1 MQPSGIRKLAGKVIP
16 AERTLRILAG
26 STLINT
32 FGNGLFMTVDVIYFT
47 TIVGLTPG
55 QVALALS
62 IAGGLAMSLSVP
74 SGHIADRFGPRNISA
89 ISMALSGVAMAG
101 LAFVHSYTPFL
112 LIHIVMGALGVV
124 AQTTRMATIAK
135 LGGEESRVQIRAYQR
150 AVTNFG
156 ISLGTLFA
164 GVGLAL
170 NDQAVYKALLI
181 GNALTCV
188 AAGALYM
195 KLPFVAPTVER
206 GEPFSFAAMKDPVF
220 LGATLSNAFMSVHFV
235 LQSVA
240 IPLWVVRETNAPR
253 WWVSVI
259 MMMNTIAVMLLQ
271 VAASKGSE
279 TLFGGTKHYRL
290 ASYFIAV
297 ACILYAYAH
306 GVNAILACLLLTL
319 GMASHIVGEL
329 IGSAGSW
336 SIGFGLADENHQGQ
350 YQGVWGLSW
359 GLSGTLG
366 PAIVTALV
374 IGMGISGWWILA
386 AVFAIN
392 GTVMHKLV
400 TKSWI
405 HTPSSQPA

>member
-1 MQPSGIRKLAGKVIP
+1 MRSQMARLLEKAIP
-16 AERTLRILAG
+16 QEPHLRILAL
-26 STLINT
+26 STFVNT

-47 TIVGLTPG
+47 TIVGLSPA

-62 IAGGLAMSLSVP
+62 IAGGLALSLSIP

-89 ISMALSGVAMAG
+89 YTVAAEGIVMAG
-101 LAFVHSYTPFL
+101 LFFVHSYGPFL
-112 LIHIVMGALGVV
+112 LIHIVMGMLGVV

-135 LGGEESRVQIRAYQR
+135 LGGEESRVRLRAYQR
-150 AVTNFG
+150 AITNFG
-156 ISLGTLFA
+156 ISVGTLFA
-164 GVGLAL
+164 GIGLAI
-170 NDQAVYKALLI
+170 NSAAGYKALLLGDAI
-181 GNALTCV
+181 TFV
-188 AAGALYM
+188 IAGLLYL
-195 KLPFVAPTVER
+195 KLPFVEPTVER
-206 GEPFSFAAMKDPVF
+206 GEPFSFEALKDKVF

-235 LQSVA
+235 LQSVG

-259 MMMNTIAVMLLQ
+259 MLMNTIAVMLLQ
-271 VAASKGSE
+271 VAASKGSG
-279 TLFGGTKHYRL
+279 TLFGGAKSYRL
-290 ASYFIAV
+290 ASYFISL
-297 ACILYAYAH
+297 ACLLYAYAH
-306 GVNAILACLLLTL
+306 GVNAFLAALLLAL

-366 PAIVTALV
+366 PSIVTALV

-386 AVFAIN
+386 VVFAIN

-405 HTPSSQPA
+405 KTPALEAA

>member
-1 MQPSGIRKLAGKVIP
+1 MSDQKTALIKRIIP
-16 AERTLRILAG
+16 QEPHLRILAG
-26 STLINT
+26 STFVNT

-47 TIVGLTPG
+47 TIVGLSPT

-62 IAGGLAMSLSVP
+62 IAGGLSLTLSVP
-74 SGHIADRFGPRNISA
+74 AGHIADRFGPRDISA
-89 ISMALSGVAMAG
+89 AAIAASGIAMAM

-112 LIHIVMGALGVV
+112 LIHIVMGMLGVV

-135 LGGEESRVQIRAYQR
+135 LGGEESRVKLRAYQR

-156 ISLGTLFA
+156 ISVGTLFA
-164 GVGLAL
+164 GIGLAL
-170 NDQAVYKALLI
+170 NDPTVYKALLL
-181 GNALTCV
+181 ADAATCV
-188 AAGALYM
+188 IAGAMYL
-195 KLPFVAPTVER
+195 KLPFVEPTVER
-206 GEPFSFAAMKDPVF
+206 GEPFSFAAMKDRVF
-220 LGATLSNAFMSVHFV
+220 LGATLSNAFMSLHFI

-259 MMMNTIAVMLLQ
+259 MMMNTIAVMLFQ

-279 TLFGGTKHYRL
+279 TLNGGAKMFRR
-290 ASYFIAV
+290 ASYFVAV
-297 ACILYAYAH
+297 ACILYAYSH
-306 GVNAILACLLLTL
+306 GVNAIVASLLLTL

-329 IGSAGSW
+329 IGSTGSW

-366 PAIVTALV
+366 PALVTALV

-386 AVFAIN
+386 VVFALN

-400 TKSWI
+400 TKSWTA
-405 HTPSSQPA
+405 TPKLQSA

>member
-1 MQPSGIRKLAGKVIP
+1 MSGKLSAITAKVIP
-16 AERTLRILAG
+16 AERELRLLAG
-26 STLINT
+26 STLVNT

-47 TIVGLTPG
+47 TIVGLSPA
-55 QVALALS
+55 QVALAIS

-74 SGHIADRFGPRNISA
+74 AGHIADRFGPRDIAAAA
-89 ISMALSGVAMAG
+89 IATEGIVMVG
-101 LAFVHSYTPFL
+101 LVFVHSYAPFL
-112 LIHIVMGALGVV
+112 LIHIVMGMLGVV

-135 LGGEESRVQIRAYQR
+135 LGGEESRVKLRAYQR

-164 GVGLAL
+164 GIGLAL
-170 NDQAVYKALLI
+170 NDPAIYKALLI
-181 GNALTCV
+181 GDAVTFV
-188 AAGALYM
+188 IAGALYL
-195 KLPFVAPTVER
+195 KLPFVEPTVVR
-206 GEPFSFAAMKDPVF
+206 GEPFSFAAMKDKVF

-259 MMMNTIAVMLLQ
+259 MMMNTIAVMLFQ
-271 VAASKGSE
+271 VAASKGSA
-279 TLFGGTKHYRL
+279 TLFGGAKSYRL
-290 ASYFIAV
+290 ASYFISL
-297 ACILYAYAH
+297 ACLFYAYAH
-306 GVNAILACLLLTL
+306 GVSAVLASIMLVL

-366 PAIVTALV
+366 PALVTALV

-386 AVFAIN
+386 AVFAVN
-392 GTVMHKLV
+392 GTVMHKIV
-400 TKSWI
+400 TKSWTV
-405 HTPSSQPA
+405 TPELKSA

>member
-1 MQPSGIRKLAGKVIP
+1 
-16 AERTLRILAG
+16 
-26 STLINT
+26 
-32 FGNGLFMTVDVIYFT
+32 MTVDVIYFT
-47 TIVGLTPG
+47 TIVGLSPG

-62 IAGGLAMSLSVP
+62 IAGGLAMTLSVP
-74 SGHIADRFGPRNISA
+74 AGHIADRFGPRNISA
-89 ISMALSGVAMAG
+89 FAVAIEGIIMAG
-101 LAFVHSYTPFL
+101 LVFVHSYLPFL
-112 LIHIVMGALGVV
+112 LIHIAMGMLGVV

-135 LGGEESRVQIRAYQR
+135 LGGEESRVSLRAYQR

-156 ISLGTLFA
+156 ISVGTLFA
-164 GVGLAL
+164 GIGLAL
-170 NDQAVYKALLI
+170 NDPVVYKALLL
-181 GNALTCV
+181 GDALTFV
-188 AAGALYM
+188 IAGLLYL
-195 KLPFVAPTVER
+195 KLPFVPPTVER
-206 GEPFSFAAMKDPVF
+206 GEPFSFEAMKDKIF
-220 LGATLSNAFMSVHFV
+220 LAATLSNAFMSLHFV
-235 LQSVA
+235 LQSIA

-271 VAASKGSE
+271 VAASKSSK
-279 TLFGGTKHYRL
+279 TLMGGAKAYRS
-290 ASYFIAV
+290 ASYFISL
-297 ACILYAYAH
+297 ACVLYAYAH
-306 GVNAILACLLLTL
+306 GMNAVMAALMLSL

-386 AVFAIN
+386 VIFAVN

-400 TKSWI
+400 TKSWGR
-405 HTPSSQPA
+405 TPTLESA

>member
-1 MQPSGIRKLAGKVIP
+1 MGVRALAKKAIP
-16 AERTLRILAG
+16 QEPHLRILAG
-26 STLINT
+26 STFINT

-47 TIVGLTPG
+47 TIVGLSPA

-62 IAGGLAMSLSVP
+62 IAGGLAMTLSVP
-74 SGHIADRFGPRNISA
+74 AGHIADRFGPRNISA
-89 ISMALSGVAMAG
+89 IAVAVEGVVMAG
-101 LAFVHSYTPFL
+101 LIFVHSYLPFL
-112 LIHIVMGALGVV
+112 LIHIVMAMLGVV

-135 LGGEESRVQIRAYQR
+135 LGGEESRVQLRAYQR

-156 ISLGTLFA
+156 ISVGTLFA
-164 GVGLAL
+164 GIGLAL
-170 NDQAVYKALLI
+170 NDPTVYKALLL
-181 GNALTCV
+181 GDALTFIL
-188 AAGALYM
+188 AGLLYL
-195 KLPFVAPTVER
+195 KLPFVPPTVER
-206 GEPFSFAAMKDPVF
+206 GEPFSFEAMKDKVF
-220 LGATLSNAFMSVHFV
+220 LAATLSNAFMSLHFV
-235 LQSVA
+235 LQSIA

-259 MMMNTIAVMLLQ
+259 MMMNTIAVMFLQ
-271 VAASKGSE
+271 VAASKSSK
-279 TLFGGTKHYRL
+279 TLMGGAKAYRS
-290 ASYFIAV
+290 ASYFISL
-297 ACILYAYAH
+297 ACVLYAYAH
-306 GVNAILACLLLTL
+306 GMNAVMAALMLSL

-386 AVFAIN
+386 AIFAVN

-400 TKSWI
+400 TKSWGR
-405 HTPSSQPA
+405 TPVSESA

>member
-1 MQPSGIRKLAGKVIP
+1 LRALLYKVIP
-16 AERTLRILAG
+16 QERTLRILAG

-47 TIVGLTPG
+47 TIVGLSPA

-89 ISMALSGVAMAG
+89 IALALEGVALTG
-101 LAFVHSYTPFL
+101 LIFVHSYTPFL

-156 ISLGTLFA
+156 ISLGTVFA
-164 GVGLAL
+164 GIGLAL
-170 NDQAVYKALLI
+170 NNETFYKALLL
-181 GNALTCV
+181 GNAITFVL
-188 AAGALYM
+188 AGALYL

-206 GEPFSFAAMKDPVF
+206 GEPFSFAAMKDPIF
-220 LGATLSNAFMSVHFV
+220 LGATLSNAFMSVHFI

-253 WWVSVI
+253 WWVSVL
-259 MMMNTIAVMLLQ
+259 MMINTIAVMLFQ
-271 VAASKGSE
+271 VAASKGSA
-279 TLFGGTKHYRL
+279 TLFGGTSHYRL
-290 ASYFIAV
+290 ASYFISI
-297 ACILYAYAH
+297 ACVLYAYAQ
-306 GVNAILACLLLTL
+306 GVNAVIACLMLTL
-319 GMASHIVGEL
+319 GMFAHIVGEL

-336 SIGFGLADENHQGQ
+336 SIGFGLADEKHQGQ

-366 PAIVTALV
+366 PALVTALV

-386 AVFAIN
+386 AMFAIN
-392 GTVMHKLV
+392 GTLMHKLV
-400 TKSWI
+400 TKSWTK
-405 HTPSSQPA
+405 TPASQSA

>member
-1 MQPSGIRKLAGKVIP
+1 
-16 AERTLRILAG
+16 
-26 STLINT
+26 
-32 FGNGLFMTVDVIYFT
+32 MTVDVIYFT
-47 TIVGLTPG
+47 TIVGLSPG

-62 IAGGLAMSLSVP
+62 IAGGLAMTLSVP
-74 SGHIADRFGPRNISA
+74 AGHIADRFGPRNISA
-89 ISMALSGVAMAG
+89 FAVAIEGIIMAG
-101 LAFVHSYTPFL
+101 LVFVHSYLPFL
-112 LIHIVMGALGVV
+112 LIHIAMGMLGVV

-135 LGGEESRVQIRAYQR
+135 LGGEESRVSLRAYQR

-156 ISLGTLFA
+156 ISVGTLFA
-164 GVGLAL
+164 GIGLAL
-170 NDQAVYKALLI
+170 NDPVVYKALLL
-181 GNALTCV
+181 GDALTFV
-188 AAGALYM
+188 IAGLLYL
-195 KLPFVAPTVER
+195 KLPFVPPTVER
-206 GEPFSFAAMKDPVF
+206 GEPFSFEAMKNKVF
-220 LGATLSNAFMSVHFV
+220 LAATLSNAFMSLHFV
-235 LQSVA
+235 LQSIA

-259 MMMNTIAVMLLQ
+259 MMMNTIAVMLFQ
-271 VAASKGSE
+271 VAASKSSK
-279 TLFGGTKHYRL
+279 TLIGGAKAYRS
-290 ASYFIAV
+290 ASYFISL
-297 ACILYAYAH
+297 ACVLYAYAH
-306 GVNAILACLLLTL
+306 GMNAVMASLMLVL

-386 AVFAIN
+386 AIFAVN

-400 TKSWI
+400 TKSWGR
-405 HTPSSQPA
+405 TRALEAA

>member
-1 MQPSGIRKLAGKVIP
+1 
-16 AERTLRILAG
+16 
-26 STLINT
+26 
-32 FGNGLFMTVDVIYFT
+32 MTVDVIYFT
-47 TIVGLTPG
+47 TIVGLSPA

-62 IAGGLAMSLSVP
+62 IAGGLAMTLSVP
-74 SGHIADRFGPRNISA
+74 AGHIADRFGPRNIAA
-89 ISMALSGVAMAG
+89 IAIAIEGVIMAG
-101 LAFVHSYTPFL
+101 LVFVHSYLPFL
-112 LIHIVMGALGVV
+112 LIHIAMGMLGVV

-135 LGGEESRVQIRAYQR
+135 LGGEESRVQLRAYQR

-156 ISLGTLFA
+156 ISVGTLFA
-164 GVGLAL
+164 GIGLAL
-170 NDQAVYKALLI
+170 NDPTVYKALLL
-181 GNALTCV
+181 GDALTFV
-188 AAGALYM
+188 LAGLLYL
-195 KLPFVAPTVER
+195 KLPFVPPTVER
-206 GEPFSFAAMKDPVF
+206 GEPFSFVAMKDKVY
-220 LGATLSNAFMSVHFV
+220 LAATLSNAFMSLHFV

-271 VAASKGSE
+271 VAASKSSK
-279 TLFGGTKHYRL
+279 TLMGGAKAYRN
-290 ASYFIAV
+290 ASYFISL
-297 ACILYAYAH
+297 ACLLYAYAH
-306 GVNAILACLLLTL
+306 GMNAVMAALMLSL

-386 AVFAIN
+386 AIFATN

-400 TKSWI
+400 TKSWGR
-405 HTPSSQPA
+405 TPNLESS

>member
-1 MQPSGIRKLAGKVIP
+1 MQSSVVQKLVEKVIP
-16 AERTLRILAG
+16 AQRSLRILAG

-170 NDQAVYKALLI
+170 NNQTVYKALLI

-195 KLPFVAPTVER
+195 KLPFVAPTVVR

-279 TLFGGTKHYRL
+279 SLFGGTKQYRL

-319 GMASHIVGEL
+319 GMASIS
-329 IGSAGSW
+329 SA
-336 SIGFGLADENHQGQ
+336 N
-350 YQGVWGLSW
+350 
-359 GLSGTLG
+359 
-366 PAIVTALV
+366 
-374 IGMGISGWWILA
+374 
-386 AVFAIN
+386 
-392 GTVMHKLV
+392 
-400 TKSWI
+400 
-405 HTPSSQPA
+405 

>member
-1 MQPSGIRKLAGKVIP
+1 LRDLIKKAVPQD
-16 AERTLRILAG
+16 RTLRILAG

-47 TIVGLTPG
+47 TIVGLSPA
-55 QVALALS
+55 QVALAIS
-62 IAGGLAMSLSVP
+62 IAGGLAMTLSVP

-89 ISMALSGVAMAG
+89 IALALEGVALTG
-101 LAFVHSYTPFL
+101 LIFVHSYTPFL

-156 ISLGTLFA
+156 ISLGTVFA
-164 GVGLAL
+164 GIGLAL
-170 NDQAVYKALLI
+170 NNETFYKGLLL
-181 GNALTCV
+181 GNAITFVL
-188 AAGALYM
+188 AGALYM

-206 GEPFSFAAMKDPVF
+206 GEPFSFAAMKDPIF
-220 LGATLSNAFMSVHFV
+220 LGATLSNAFMSIHFV

-253 WWVSVI
+253 WWVSVL
-259 MMMNTIAVMLLQ
+259 MMINTIAVMLFQ
-271 VAASKGSE
+271 VAASKGSA
-279 TLFGGTKHYRL
+279 TLMGGAKHYRL
-290 ASYFIAV
+290 ASYFISV
-297 ACILYAYAH
+297 ACVLYAYAQ
-306 GVNAILACLLLTL
+306 GVNAVIACLMLTL

-366 PAIVTALV
+366 PALVTALV
-374 IGMGISGWWILA
+374 IGIGISGWWILA
-386 AVFAIN
+386 AIFAIN
-392 GTVMHKLV
+392 GTIMHKLV
-400 TKSWI
+400 TKSWTR
-405 HTPSSQPA
+405 TPESQSA

>member
-1 MQPSGIRKLAGKVIP
+1 MNIKALANKVIP
-16 AERTLRILAG
+16 DEPHLRILAL
-26 STLINT
+26 STFVNT

-47 TIVGLTPG
+47 TIVGLSPA

-62 IAGGLAMSLSVP
+62 IAGGLALTLSIP

-89 ISMALSGVAMAG
+89 IAVSLQG
-101 LAFVHSYTPFL
+101 LAMSGLIFVHSYLPFL
-112 LIHIVMGALGVV
+112 LIHIVMAMLGVV

-135 LGGEESRVQIRAYQR
+135 LGGEESRVKLRAYQR

-156 ISLGTLFA
+156 ISVGTLFA

-170 NDQAVYKALLI
+170 NDPTIYKALLLGDAI
-181 GNALTCV
+181 SFII
-188 AAGALYM
+188 AGALYM
-195 KLPFVAPTVER
+195 KLPFVEPTVER
-206 GEPFSFAAMKDPVF
+206 GEPFSFEALKDRVF

-271 VAASKGSE
+271 VAASKGSA
-279 TLFGGTKHYRL
+279 TLYGGAKHYRL
-290 ASYFIAV
+290 ASYFISL

-306 GVNAILACLLLTL
+306 GMNAIIAALMLTL
-319 GMASHIVGEL
+319 GMAAHIVGEL

-359 GLSGTLG
+359 GLSGTVG
-366 PAIVTALV
+366 PGIVTALV
-374 IGMGISGWWILA
+374 IGMGIPGWWILA
-386 AVFAIN
+386 IVFAIN
-392 GTVMHKLV
+392 GSVMHKLV
-400 TKSWI
+400 TKRWGR
-405 HTPSSQPA
+405 TPALESA

>member
-1 MQPSGIRKLAGKVIP
+1 
-16 AERTLRILAG
+16 
-26 STLINT
+26 
-32 FGNGLFMTVDVIYFT
+32 MTVDVIYFT
-47 TIVGLTPG
+47 TIVGLSPA

-62 IAGGLAMSLSVP
+62 IAGGLAMTLSVP
-74 SGHIADRFGPRNISA
+74 AGHIADRFGPRNIAA
-89 ISMALSGVAMAG
+89 IAVAIEGVIMAG
-101 LAFVHSYTPFL
+101 LVFVHSYLPFL
-112 LIHIVMGALGVV
+112 LIHIAMGMLGVV

-135 LGGEESRVQIRAYQR
+135 LGGEESRVQLRAYQR

-156 ISLGTLFA
+156 ISVGTLFA
-164 GVGLAL
+164 GIGLAL
-170 NDQAVYKALLI
+170 NDPTVYKALLL
-181 GNALTCV
+181 GDALTFV
-188 AAGALYM
+188 LAGLLYL
-195 KLPFVAPTVER
+195 KLPFVPPTVER
-206 GEPFSFAAMKDPVF
+206 GEPFSFEAMKDKVY
-220 LGATLSNAFMSVHFV
+220 LAATLSNAFMSLHFV

-271 VAASKGSE
+271 VAASKSSK
-279 TLFGGTKHYRL
+279 TLMGGAKAYRN
-290 ASYFIAV
+290 ASYFISL
-297 ACILYAYAH
+297 ACLLYAYAH
-306 GVNAILACLLLTL
+306 GMNAVMAALMLSL

-386 AVFAIN
+386 AIFATN

-400 TKSWI
+400 TKSWGR
-405 HTPSSQPA
+405 TPNLESS

>member
-1 MQPSGIRKLAGKVIP
+1 MGVRELTKKVLP
-16 AERTLRILAG
+16 QEPHLRILAG
-26 STLINT
+26 STFINT

-47 TIVGLTPG
+47 TIVGLSPA

-62 IAGGLAMSLSVP
+62 IAGGLAMTLSVP
-74 SGHIADRFGPRNISA
+74 AGHIADRFGPRNISA
-89 ISMALSGVAMAG
+89 IAVAVEGVVMAG
-101 LAFVHSYTPFL
+101 LIFVHSFLPFL
-112 LIHIVMGALGVV
+112 LIHIVMAMLGVV

-135 LGGEESRVQIRAYQR
+135 LGGEESRVQLRAYQR

-156 ISLGTLFA
+156 ISVGTLFA
-164 GVGLAL
+164 GIGLAL
-170 NDQAVYKALLI
+170 NNPTVYKALLL
-181 GNALTCV
+181 GDALTFIL
-188 AAGALYM
+188 AGLLYL
-195 KLPFVAPTVER
+195 KLPFVPPTVER
-206 GEPFSFAAMKDPVF
+206 GEPFSFEAMKDKVF
-220 LGATLSNAFMSVHFV
+220 LAATLSNAFMSLHFV
-235 LQSVA
+235 LQSIA

-259 MMMNTIAVMLLQ
+259 MMMNTIAVMFLQ
-271 VAASKGSE
+271 VAASKSSK
-279 TLFGGTKHYRL
+279 TLMGGAKAYRN
-290 ASYFIAV
+290 ASYCISL
-297 ACILYAYAH
+297 ACVLYAYAH
-306 GVNAILACLLLTL
+306 GMNAVMAALLLSL

-386 AVFAIN
+386 AIFAIN

-400 TKSWI
+400 TKSWGR
-405 HTPSSQPA
+405 TPVSEPA

>member
-1 MQPSGIRKLAGKVIP
+1 MRAQMSQLIQKAMPQEP
-16 AERTLRILAG
+16 HLRILAL
-26 STLINT
+26 STFVNT

-47 TIVGLTPG
+47 TIVGLSPA
-55 QVALALS
+55 QVALAIS
-62 IAGGLAMSLSVP
+62 IAGGLALTLSVP

-89 ISMALSGVAMAG
+89 IAVAAEGIAMAG
-101 LAFVHSYTPFL
+101 LYFVHSYMPFL
-112 LIHIVMGALGVV
+112 IIHIIMGMLGVV

-135 LGGEESRVQIRAYQR
+135 LGGEESRVRLRAYQR

-156 ISLGTLFA
+156 ISVGTLFA
-164 GVGLAL
+164 GIGLAY
-170 NDQAVYKALLI
+170 NTETGYKALLLGDAI
-181 GNALTCV
+181 TFV
-188 AAGALYM
+188 IAGLLYM
-195 KLPFVAPTVER
+195 KLPFVEPTVER
-206 GEPFSFAAMKDPVF
+206 GEPFSFEAMKDKVF

-235 LQSVA
+235 LQSVG

-259 MMMNTIAVMLLQ
+259 MLMNTIAVMLLQ
-271 VAASKGSE
+271 VAASKGSA
-279 TLFGGTKHYRL
+279 TLYGGAKSYRL
-290 ASYFIAV
+290 ASYFISL

-306 GVNAILACLLLTL
+306 GVNAIVAAFLLSL

-366 PAIVTALV
+366 PSLVTALV

-386 AVFAIN
+386 VVFAIN

-400 TKSWI
+400 TKSWT
-405 HTPSSQPA
+405 HTPASQPA

>member
-1 MQPSGIRKLAGKVIP
+1 MTIRELSKKVIP
-16 AERTLRILAG
+16 QEPHLRILAG
-26 STLINT
+26 STFINT

-47 TIVGLTPG
+47 TIVGLSPA

-62 IAGGLAMSLSVP
+62 IAGGLAMTLSVP
-74 SGHIADRFGPRNISA
+74 AGHIADRFGPRNIAA
-89 ISMALSGVAMAG
+89 IAVAIEGVIMAG
-101 LAFVHSYTPFL
+101 LVFVHSYLPFF
-112 LIHIVMGALGVV
+112 LIHIAMGMLGVV

-135 LGGEESRVQIRAYQR
+135 LGGEESRVQLRAYQR

-156 ISLGTLFA
+156 ISVGTLFA
-164 GVGLAL
+164 GIGLAL
-170 NDQAVYKALLI
+170 NDPTVYKALLL
-181 GNALTCV
+181 GDALTFV
-188 AAGALYM
+188 LAGLLYL
-195 KLPFVAPTVER
+195 KLPFVPPTVER
-206 GEPFSFAAMKDPVF
+206 GEPFSFEAMKDKVY
-220 LGATLSNAFMSVHFV
+220 LAATLSNAFMSLHFV

-271 VAASKGSE
+271 VAASKSSK
-279 TLFGGTKHYRL
+279 TLMGGAKAYRN
-290 ASYFIAV
+290 ASYFISL
-297 ACILYAYAH
+297 ACLLYAYAH
-306 GVNAILACLLLTL
+306 GMNAVMAALMLSL

-386 AVFAIN
+386 AIFATN

-400 TKSWI
+400 TKSWGR
-405 HTPSSQPA
+405 TPNLESS

>member
-1 MQPSGIRKLAGKVIP
+1 MRSQMARLIEKAIP
-16 AERTLRILAG
+16 QEPHLRILAL
-26 STLINT
+26 STFVNT

-47 TIVGLTPG
+47 TIVGLSPA

-62 IAGGLAMSLSVP
+62 IAGGLALSLSIP

-89 ISMALSGVAMAG
+89 YAVAAEGVVMAG
-101 LAFVHSYTPFL
+101 LFFVHSYVPFL
-112 LIHIVMGALGVV
+112 LIHIVMGMLGVV

-135 LGGEESRVQIRAYQR
+135 LGGEESRVWLRAYQR

-156 ISLGTLFA
+156 ISVGTLFA
-164 GVGLAL
+164 GIGLAF
-170 NDQAVYKALLI
+170 NSAAGYKALLLGDAI
-181 GNALTCV
+181 TFV
-188 AAGALYM
+188 IAGLLYL
-195 KLPFVAPTVER
+195 KLPFVEPTVER
-206 GEPFSFAAMKDPVF
+206 GEPFSFEALKDKVF

-235 LQSVA
+235 LQSVG

-259 MMMNTIAVMLLQ
+259 MLMNTIAVMLLQ
-271 VAASKGSE
+271 VAASKGSA
-279 TLFGGTKHYRL
+279 TLFGGAKSYRL
-290 ASYFIAV
+290 ASYFISL
-297 ACILYAYAH
+297 ACLLYAYAH
-306 GVNAILACLLLTL
+306 GVNAFLAALLLAL

-336 SIGFGLADENHQGQ
+336 AIGFGLADENHQGQ

-366 PAIVTALV
+366 PSIVTALV

-386 AVFAIN
+386 IVFAIN
-392 GTVMHKLV
+392 GAVMHKLV

-405 HTPSSQPA
+405 KTPALEAA

>member
-1 MQPSGIRKLAGKVIP
+1 MSDPKPSLIKRVIP
-16 AERTLRILAG
+16 QEPHLRILAG
-26 STLINT
+26 STFINT

-47 TIVGLTPG
+47 TIVGLSPA
-55 QVALALS
+55 QVALAIS
-62 IAGGLAMSLSVP
+62 IAGGLAMTLSVP
-74 SGHIADRFGPRNISA
+74 AGHIADRFGPRNIAA
-89 ISMALSGVAMAG
+89 IAIGAEGIVMSG
-101 LAFVHSYTPFL
+101 LIFVHSYLPFL

-135 LGGEESRVQIRAYQR
+135 LAGEESRVQLRAYQR

-156 ISLGTLFA
+156 ISVGTLFA

-170 NDQAVYKALLI
+170 NDLTVYKALLL
-181 GNALTCV
+181 GDALTFIL
-188 AAGALYM
+188 AGLLYL

-206 GEPFSFAAMKDPVF
+206 GEPFSFAAMKDRVF
-220 LGATLSNAFMSVHFV
+220 LGATLSNAFMSLHFV
-235 LQSVA
+235 LQSIA

-271 VAASKGSE
+271 VAASKGSA
-279 TLFGGTKHYRL
+279 TLFGGAKNYRL
-290 ASYFIAV
+290 ASYFISL
-297 ACILYAYAH
+297 ACLLYAYAH
-306 GVNAILACLLLTL
+306 GVSAVIACTLLVL

-336 SIGFGLADENHQGQ
+336 SIGFGLADEDHQGQ

-366 PAIVTALV
+366 PSLVTALV

-386 AVFAIN
+386 AIFSIN
-392 GTVMHKLV
+392 GSVMHKLV
-400 TKSWI
+400 TKSWT
-405 HTPSSQPA
+405 HTPALKSA

>member
-1 MQPSGIRKLAGKVIP
+1 MRAQMSQLIQKAVPQEPHLQ
-16 AERTLRILAG
+16 ILAL
-26 STLINT
+26 STFVNT

-47 TIVGLTPG
+47 TIVGLSPA
-55 QVALALS
+55 QVALAIS
-62 IAGGLAMSLSVP
+62 IAGGLALTLSVP

-89 ISMALSGVAMAG
+89 IAVAAEGIAMAG
-101 LAFVHSYTPFL
+101 LYFVHSYMPFL
-112 LIHIVMGALGVV
+112 IIHIIMGMLGVV

-135 LGGEESRVQIRAYQR
+135 LGGEESRVRLRAYQR

-156 ISLGTLFA
+156 ISVGTLFA
-164 GVGLAL
+164 GIGLAY
-170 NDQAVYKALLI
+170 NTETGYKALLLGDAI
-181 GNALTCV
+181 TFV
-188 AAGALYM
+188 IAGLLYM
-195 KLPFVAPTVER
+195 KLPFVEPTVER
-206 GEPFSFAAMKDPVF
+206 GEPFSFEAMKDKVF

-235 LQSVA
+235 LQSVG

-271 VAASKGSE
+271 VAASKGSA
-279 TLFGGTKHYRL
+279 TLYGGAKSYRL
-290 ASYFIAV
+290 ASYFISL

-306 GVNAILACLLLTL
+306 GVNAVIAALLLSL

-366 PAIVTALV
+366 PSLVTALV

-386 AVFAIN
+386 VVFAIN

-400 TKSWI
+400 TKSWT
-405 HTPSSQPA
+405 HTPASQPA

>member
-1 MQPSGIRKLAGKVIP
+1 LRDLIKKVVP
-16 AERTLRILAG
+16 QDRTLRILAG

-47 TIVGLTPG
+47 TIVGLSPA
-55 QVALALS
+55 QVALAIS

-89 ISMALSGVAMAG
+89 IALALEGVALTG
-101 LAFVHSYTPFL
+101 LVFVHSYTPFL
-112 LIHIVMGALGVV
+112 LIHIVMGSLGVV

-156 ISLGTLFA
+156 ISIGTVFA
-164 GVGLAL
+164 GIGLAL
-170 NDQAVYKALLI
+170 NNETFYKALLL
-181 GNALTCV
+181 GNALTFV
-188 AAGALYM
+188 IAGALYM
-195 KLPFVAPTVER
+195 KLPFVPPTVER
-206 GEPFSFAAMKDPVF
+206 GEPFSFAAMKDPIF
-220 LGATLSNAFMSVHFV
+220 MGATLSNAFMSLHFI

-253 WWVSVI
+253 WWVSVLMLI
-259 MMMNTIAVMLLQ
+259 NTIAVVIFQ
-271 VAASKGSE
+271 VSASKSSK
-279 TLFGGTKHYRL
+279 TLLGGVKAYRN
-290 ASYFIAV
+290 ASLFISL
-297 ACILYAYAH
+297 ACILYAYAQ
-306 GVNAILACLLLTL
+306 GMNAVLAVLLLTL

-336 SIGFGLADENHQGQ
+336 AIGFGLADEQHQGQ

-359 GLSGTLG
+359 GLSGTVG
-366 PAIVTALV
+366 PSLVIALV

-386 AVFAIN
+386 AIFATN
-392 GTVMHKLV
+392 GVVMHKLV
-400 TKSWI
+400 TKFWFR
-405 HTPSSQPA
+405 TPELKSA

>member
-1 MQPSGIRKLAGKVIP
+1 MRSQMARLMEKAIP
-16 AERTLRILAG
+16 QEPHLRILAL
-26 STLINT
+26 STFVNT

-47 TIVGLTPG
+47 TIVGLSPA

-62 IAGGLAMSLSVP
+62 IAGGLALSLSIP

-89 ISMALSGVAMAG
+89 YAVAAEGVVMGG
-101 LAFVHSYTPFL
+101 LFFVHSYGPFL
-112 LIHIVMGALGVV
+112 IIHIVMGMLGVV

-135 LGGEESRVQIRAYQR
+135 LGGEESRVRLRAYQR

-156 ISLGTLFA
+156 ISVGTLFA
-164 GVGLAL
+164 GIGLAY
-170 NDQAVYKALLI
+170 NSAAGYKALLLGDAI
-181 GNALTCV
+181 TFV
-188 AAGALYM
+188 IAGLLYL
-195 KLPFVAPTVER
+195 KLPFVEPTVER
-206 GEPFSFAAMKDPVF
+206 GEPFSFEALKDKVF

-235 LQSVA
+235 LQSVG

-259 MMMNTIAVMLLQ
+259 MLMNTIAVMLLQ
-271 VAASKGSE
+271 VAASKGSA
-279 TLFGGTKHYRL
+279 TLSGGAKSYRS
-290 ASYFIAV
+290 ASYFISL
-297 ACILYAYAH
+297 ACLLYAYAH
-306 GVNAILACLLLTL
+306 GVNAIIAALLLTL

-336 SIGFGLADENHQGQ
+336 AIGFGLADENHQGQ

-366 PAIVTALV
+366 PSIVTALV

-386 AVFAIN
+386 VVFAIN

-400 TKSWI
+400 TKR
-405 HTPSSQPA
+405 

>member
-1 MQPSGIRKLAGKVIP
+1 MTIRELSKKVIP
-16 AERTLRILAG
+16 QEPHLRILAG
-26 STLINT
+26 STFINT

-47 TIVGLTPG
+47 TIVGLSPA

-62 IAGGLAMSLSVP
+62 IAGGLAMTLSVP
-74 SGHIADRFGPRNISA
+74 AGHIADRFGPRNIAA
-89 ISMALSGVAMAG
+89 IAVAIEGVIMAG
-101 LAFVHSYTPFL
+101 LVFVHSYLPFL
-112 LIHIVMGALGVV
+112 LIHIAMGMLGVV

-135 LGGEESRVQIRAYQR
+135 LGGEESRVQLRAYQR

-156 ISLGTLFA
+156 ISVGTLFA
-164 GVGLAL
+164 GIGLAL
-170 NDQAVYKALLI
+170 NDPTVYKALLL
-181 GNALTCV
+181 GDALTFV
-188 AAGALYM
+188 LAGLLYL
-195 KLPFVAPTVER
+195 KLPFVPPTVER
-206 GEPFSFAAMKDPVF
+206 GEPFSFEAMKDKVY
-220 LGATLSNAFMSVHFV
+220 LAATLSNAFMSLHFV

-271 VAASKGSE
+271 VAASKSSK
-279 TLFGGTKHYRL
+279 TLMGGAKAYRN
-290 ASYFIAV
+290 ASYFISL
-297 ACILYAYAH
+297 ACLLYAYAH
-306 GVNAILACLLLTL
+306 GMNAVMAALMLSL

-386 AVFAIN
+386 AIFATN

-400 TKSWI
+400 TKSWGR
-405 HTPSSQPA
+405 TPNLESS

>member
-1 MQPSGIRKLAGKVIP
+1 MTIRELSKKVIP
-16 AERTLRILAG
+16 QEPHLRILAG
-26 STLINT
+26 STFINT

-47 TIVGLTPG
+47 TIVGLSPA

-62 IAGGLAMSLSVP
+62 IAGGLAMTLSVP
-74 SGHIADRFGPRNISA
+74 AGHIADRFGPRNIAA
-89 ISMALSGVAMAG
+89 IAIAIEGVIMAG
-101 LAFVHSYTPFL
+101 LVFVHSYLPFL
-112 LIHIVMGALGVV
+112 LIHIAMGMLGVV

-135 LGGEESRVQIRAYQR
+135 LGGEESRVQLRAYQR

-156 ISLGTLFA
+156 ISVGTLFA
-164 GVGLAL
+164 GIGLAL
-170 NDQAVYKALLI
+170 NDPTVYKALLL
-181 GNALTCV
+181 GDALTFV
-188 AAGALYM
+188 LAGLLYL
-195 KLPFVAPTVER
+195 KLPFVPPTVER
-206 GEPFSFAAMKDPVF
+206 GEPFSFEAMKDKVY
-220 LGATLSNAFMSVHFV
+220 LAATLSNAFMSLHFV

-271 VAASKGSE
+271 VAASKSSK
-279 TLFGGTKHYRL
+279 TLMGGAKAYRN
-290 ASYFIAV
+290 ASYFISL
-297 ACILYAYAH
+297 ACLLYAYAH
-306 GVNAILACLLLTL
+306 GMNAVMAALMLSL

-386 AVFAIN
+386 AIFATN

-400 TKSWI
+400 TKSWGR
-405 HTPSSQPA
+405 TPNLESS

>member
-1 MQPSGIRKLAGKVIP
+1 MQRSRIKELAGKVIP
-16 AERTLRILAG
+16 AERHLRILAG

-47 TIVGLTPG
+47 TIVGLSPA

-62 IAGGLAMSLSVP
+62 IAGGLAMTLSVP
-74 SGHIADRFGPRNISA
+74 AGHIADRFGPRDISA
-89 ISMALSGVAMAG
+89 ISVALSGVAMCG

-112 LIHIVMGALGVV
+112 LIHIVMGALGTV

-135 LGGEESRVQIRAYQR
+135 LGGEESRVKIRAYQR

-164 GVGLAL
+164 GIGLAL
-170 NDQAVYKALLI
+170 NEPTVYKALLI
-181 GNALTCV
+181 GNAFTCI

-206 GEPFSFAAMKDPVF
+206 GEPFSFEALKDKTF
-220 LGATLSNAFMSVHFV
+220 LGATLSNAFMSIHFI

-240 IPLWVVRETNAPR
+240 IPLWVVRETDAPR
-253 WWVSVI
+253 WWVSVL
-259 MMMNTIAVMLLQ
+259 MMINTIAVMLFQ

-279 TLFGGTKHYRL
+279 TLIGGTKRYRA
-290 ASYFIAV
+290 ASYFISI
-297 ACILYAYAH
+297 ACIFYAYAH
-306 GVNAILACLLLTL
+306 GVNAFLAIMMLTA
-319 GMASHIVGEL
+319 GMALHIMGEL

-336 SIGFGLADENHQGQ
+336 AIGFGLADENHQGQ

-359 GLSGTLG
+359 GLSGTVG
-366 PAIVTALV
+366 PALVTALV

-386 AVFAIN
+386 VMFALN

-400 TKSWI
+400 ITRAKQS
-405 HTPSSQPA
+405 HLLK

>member
-1 MQPSGIRKLAGKVIP
+1 
-16 AERTLRILAG
+16 
-26 STLINT
+26 
-32 FGNGLFMTVDVIYFT
+32 MTVDVIYFT
-47 TIVGLTPG
+47 TIVGLSPA

-62 IAGGLAMSLSVP
+62 IAGGLAMTLSVP
-74 SGHIADRFGPRNISA
+74 AGHIADRFGPRNIAA
-89 ISMALSGVAMAG
+89 IAIAIEGVIMAG
-101 LAFVHSYTPFL
+101 LVFVHSYLPFL
-112 LIHIVMGALGVV
+112 LIHIAMGMLGVV

-135 LGGEESRVQIRAYQR
+135 LGGEESRVQLRAYQR

-156 ISLGTLFA
+156 ISVGTLFA
-164 GVGLAL
+164 GIGLAL
-170 NDQAVYKALLI
+170 NDPTVYKALLL
-181 GNALTCV
+181 GDALTFV
-188 AAGALYM
+188 LAGLLYL
-195 KLPFVAPTVER
+195 KLPFVPPTVER
-206 GEPFSFAAMKDPVF
+206 GEPFSFEAMKDKVY
-220 LGATLSNAFMSVHFV
+220 LAATLSNAFMSLHFV

-271 VAASKGSE
+271 VAASKSSK
-279 TLFGGTKHYRL
+279 TLMGGAKAYRN
-290 ASYFIAV
+290 ASYFISL
-297 ACILYAYAH
+297 ACLLYAYAH
-306 GVNAILACLLLTL
+306 GMNAVMAALMLSL

-386 AVFAIN
+386 AIFATN

-400 TKSWI
+400 TKSWGR
-405 HTPSSQPA
+405 TPNLESS

>member
-1 MQPSGIRKLAGKVIP
+1 
-16 AERTLRILAG
+16 
-26 STLINT
+26 
-32 FGNGLFMTVDVIYFT
+32 MTVDVIYFT
-47 TIVGLTPG
+47 TIVGLSPG

-62 IAGGLAMSLSVP
+62 IAGGLAMTLSVP
-74 SGHIADRFGPRNISA
+74 AGHIADRFGPRNISA
-89 ISMALSGVAMAG
+89 FAVAIEGIIMAG
-101 LAFVHSYTPFL
+101 LVLVHSYLPFL
-112 LIHIVMGALGVV
+112 LIHIAMGMLGVV

-135 LGGEESRVQIRAYQR
+135 LGGEESRVSLRAYQR

-156 ISLGTLFA
+156 ISVGTLFA
-164 GVGLAL
+164 GIGLAL
-170 NDQAVYKALLI
+170 NDPVVYKALLL
-181 GNALTCV
+181 GDALTFV
-188 AAGALYM
+188 IAGLLYL
-195 KLPFVAPTVER
+195 KLPFVPPTVER
-206 GEPFSFAAMKDPVF
+206 GEPFSFEAMKDKVF
-220 LGATLSNAFMSVHFV
+220 LAATLSNAFMSLHFV
-235 LQSVA
+235 LQSIA

-271 VAASKGSE
+271 VAASKSSK
-279 TLFGGTKHYRL
+279 TLMGGAKAYRS
-290 ASYFIAV
+290 ASYFISL
-297 ACILYAYAH
+297 ACVLYAYAH
-306 GVNAILACLLLTL
+306 GMNAVMAALMLSL

-386 AVFAIN
+386 VIFAVN

-400 TKSWI
+400 TKSWGR
-405 HTPSSQPA
+405 TPTLESA

>member
-1 MQPSGIRKLAGKVIP
+1 MRQLFDKVVPRERDLRLLA
-16 AERTLRILAG
+16 L
-26 STLINT
+26 STLVNT

-47 TIVGLTPG
+47 TIVGLKPS
-55 QVALALS
+55 QVALAIS

-74 SGHIADRFGPRNISA
+74 AGHIADRFGPRNIAALA
-89 ISMALSGVAMAG
+89 IAIEGIVMSSLI
-101 LAFVHSYTPFL
+101 FVHSFIPFL
-112 LIHIVMGALGVV
+112 IVHILMGALGVV

-135 LGGEESRVQIRAYQR
+135 LGGEESRVQLRAYQR

-164 GVGLAL
+164 GFGLAL
-170 NDQAVYKALLI
+170 NNPTVYKALLLGDAI
-181 GNALTCV
+181 TFIL
-188 AAGALYM
+188 AGLIYFN
-195 KLPFVAPTVER
+195 LPFVPPTVNR
-206 GEPFSFAAMKDPVF
+206 GEPFSFEAMKDKVF
-220 LGATLSNAFMSVHFV
+220 LGATLSNAFMSLHFV
-235 LQSVA
+235 LQSIA

-271 VAASKGSE
+271 VAASKSSA
-279 TLFGGTKHYRL
+279 TLIGGAKNYRW
-290 ASYFIAV
+290 ASYFISL

-306 GVNAILACLLLTL
+306 GVNAIIACLLLSL

-366 PAIVTALV
+366 PSLVTALV

-386 AVFAIN
+386 VIFAIN

-400 TKSWI
+400 TKSWLK
-405 HTPSSQPA
+405 SSELKPA

>member
-1 MQPSGIRKLAGKVIP
+1 MNINNLAKKVIP
-16 AERTLRILAG
+16 QEPHLRILAG
-26 STLINT
+26 STFVNT

-47 TIVGLTPG
+47 TIVGLSPA
-55 QVALALS
+55 QVALAIS
-62 IAGGLAMSLSVP
+62 IAGGLAMTLSVP
-74 SGHIADRFGPRNISA
+74 AGHIADRFGPRNISA
-89 ISMALSGVAMAG
+89 FAVAAEGLVMAG
-101 LAFVHSYTPFL
+101 LFFVHSYTPFL
-112 LIHIVMGALGVV
+112 LIHIVMGMLGVV

-135 LGGEESRVQIRAYQR
+135 LGGEESRVRLRAYQR

-156 ISLGTLFA
+156 ISVGTLFA
-164 GVGLAL
+164 GIGLAI
-170 NDQAVYKALLI
+170 NSVPFYKALLL
-181 GNALTCV
+181 GDALTFV
-188 AAGALYM
+188 LAGLLYL
-195 KLPFVAPTVER
+195 KLPFVEPTVER
-206 GEPFSFAAMKDPVF
+206 GEPFSFAAMKDKVF

-271 VAASKGSE
+271 VAASKGSA
-279 TLFGGTKHYRL
+279 TLFGGAKSYRL
-290 ASYFIAV
+290 ASYFISL
-297 ACILYAYAH
+297 ACLLYAYAH
-306 GVNAILACLLLTL
+306 GVGAVLAALLLAL

-366 PAIVTALV
+366 PALVTALV

-386 AVFAIN
+386 VIFAIN
-392 GTVMHKLV
+392 GTLMHKLV
-400 TKSWI
+400 TKSWT
-405 HTPSSQPA
+405 HTPALESI

>member
-1 MQPSGIRKLAGKVIP
+1 MSVNIRGLALKVIP
-16 AERTLRILAG
+16 QEPHLRLLAL
-26 STLINT
+26 STFVNT

-47 TIVGLTPG
+47 TIVGLSPA
-55 QVALALS
+55 QVALAIS

-74 SGHIADRFGPRNISA
+74 AGHIADRFGPRNIAA
-89 ISMALSGVAMAG
+89 IAIGAEGVVMAG
-101 LAFVHSYTPFL
+101 LIFVHSYTPFL
-112 LIHIVMGALGVV
+112 LIHVLMGMLGVV

-135 LGGEESRVQIRAYQR
+135 LGGEESRVKLRAYQR

-156 ISLGTLFA
+156 ISVGTLFA
-164 GVGLAL
+164 GIGLAL
-170 NDQAVYKALLI
+170 NNPNVYKGLLLGDAI
-181 GNALTCV
+181 TFII
-188 AAGALYM
+188 AGLIYF

-206 GEPFSFAAMKDPVF
+206 GEPFSFAAMKDRIF
-220 LGATLSNAFMSVHFV
+220 LGATLSNAFMSLHFV

-259 MMMNTIAVMLLQ
+259 MMMNTIAVMLFQ
-271 VAASKGSE
+271 VAASKGSA
-279 TLFGGTKHYRL
+279 TLYGGAKSYRA
-290 ASYFIAV
+290 ASYFIAI
-297 ACILYAYAH
+297 ACLLYAYAQ
-306 GVNAILACLLLTL
+306 GVNAIIACLLLCL

-359 GLSGTLG
+359 GLSGTVG
-366 PAIVTALV
+366 PTLVTALV

-392 GTVMHKLV
+392 GIVMHRLV
-400 TKSWI
+400 TQSWGR
-405 HTPSSQPA
+405 TPGLKPA

>member
-1 MQPSGIRKLAGKVIP
+1 MNIKALANKVIP
-16 AERTLRILAG
+16 DEPHLRILAL
-26 STLINT
+26 STFVNT

-47 TIVGLTPG
+47 TVVGLSPA

-62 IAGGLAMSLSVP
+62 IAGGLALTLSIP

-89 ISMALSGVAMAG
+89 FAVALQG
-101 LAFVHSYTPFL
+101 LAMSGLIFVHSYLPFL
-112 LIHIVMGALGVV
+112 LIHIVMAMFGVV
-124 AQTTRMATIAK
+124 GQTTRMATIAK
-135 LGGEESRVQIRAYQR
+135 LGGEESRVKLRAYQR

-156 ISLGTLFA
+156 ISVGTLFA

-170 NDQAVYKALLI
+170 NDPMIYKALLLGDAI
-181 GNALTCV
+181 SFV
-188 AAGALYM
+188 VAGALYM
-195 KLPFVAPTVER
+195 KLPFVEPTVER
-206 GEPFSFAAMKDPVF
+206 GEPFSFEALKDRVF

-271 VAASKGSE
+271 VAASKGSP
-279 TLFGGTKHYRL
+279 TLYGGAKHYRL
-290 ASYFIAV
+290 ASYFISL

-306 GVNAILACLLLTL
+306 GVNAIIAALMLTL
-319 GMASHIVGEL
+319 GMAAHIVGEL

-336 SIGFGLADENHQGQ
+336 SIGFGLADEDHQGQ

-359 GLSGTLG
+359 GLSGTVG
-366 PAIVTALV
+366 PGIVTALV

-386 AVFAIN
+386 IVFAIN
-392 GTVMHKLV
+392 GSVMHRLV
-400 TKSWI
+400 TKRWGR
-405 HTPSSQPA
+405 TPALESA